1 MMYINTLAVVKG
13 SQGPPTSSSITDSY
27 FRGYPEITLVVKG
40 GGGVREKLI
49 FTNRG
54 GGRDT
59 AKTNG

>member
-1 MMYINTLAVVKG
+1 MDYGLHSIMTYVIKKELM
-13 SQGPPTSSSITDSY
+13 SLMSPLSSL
-27 FRGYPEITLVVKG
+27 RGYPEITLVVKG